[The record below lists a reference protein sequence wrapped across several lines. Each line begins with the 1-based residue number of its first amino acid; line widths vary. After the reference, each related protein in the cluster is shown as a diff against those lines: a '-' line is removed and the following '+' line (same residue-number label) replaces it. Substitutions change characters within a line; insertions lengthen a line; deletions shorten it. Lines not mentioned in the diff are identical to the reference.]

1 MRRPLLATLGTT
13 AAVLALLGAKQATGS
28 PPDLLGANDVGALG
42 VAEPADRAHP
52 HHLRPGRATG
62 SSSVPSTP
70 VSSSAAAPSSA
81 SATSAPTSPVPSASA
96 SATGAAVGTA
106 TATPSA
112 DPSASPSSTRPPST
126 PTPVGS
132 PTPSA
137 TTRPSPSPTHPAS
150 PSPTPSPS
158 PSPTPSPSPSPR
170 PVTTTG
176 PTISTAYG
184 PVQVQVTTLGK
195 RMTAVKVLQHPS
207 GNPRSDQVNAYAL
220 PRLHDEAM
228 AAQSAHIDMVSGATY
243 TSAGYIRSLQAA
255 LDRARG

>member
-13 AAVLALLGAKQATGS
+13 AAVLALLGAKQATGA

-52 HHLRPGRATG
+52 HHLRHGRATG
-62 SSSVPSTP
+62 RSSVPSTP

-106 TATPSA
+106 TATASA
-112 DPSASPSSTRPPST
+112 DPSADPSSTRPPST
-126 PTPVGS
+126 PTPVS
-132 PTPSA
+132 SPSA
-137 TTRPSPSPTHPAS
+137 TTRPSPTHPAS